1 MGVKDKMK
9 IGRDIILISAITFVL
24 FLSTSC
30 NNQKNSSVNSDKGQE
45 ILDYMSEEEQF
56 EKSDL
61 VYLITA
67 GDKGKVISIDERV
80 YTFYS
85 FIIDDILKGEEEI
98 SSVPLR
104 GNTSDES
111 NVTSSIDEYVT
122 KGLKYKIFL
131 KKKGTY
137 HFTTAGFQSIIR
149 ID

>member
-30 NNQKNSSVNSDKGQE
+30 NNQKNPSVNSDKGQE

-131 KKKGTY
+131 KKKGNY

>member
-30 NNQKNSSVNSDKGQE
+30 NNQKNPSVNSDKGQE

-111 NVTSSIDEYVT
+111 NVTSSIDEYIT

-131 KKKGTY
+131 KKKGNY

>member
-30 NNQKNSSVNSDKGQE
+30 NNQKNSSVKSDKGQE

-131 KKKGTY
+131 KKKGNY